1 MKFVWD
7 EDKAKTNKTKH
18 KVSFEEAIE
27 IFRDPNM
34 LDKFDQ
40 EHSTLNEQRYNSIAL
55 SSKRLLF
62 VVFTV
67 TLEQLEETIRI
78 ISARKAEKQEK
89 ELYEKENR

>member
-7 EDKAKTNKTKH
+7 EDKAKTNKIKH
-18 KVSFEEAIE
+18 NVSFEEAIE

-34 LDKFDQ
+34 LDNFDKQ
-40 EHSTLNEQRYNSIAL
+40 HSTLDEIRYNAIAL

-62 VVFTV
+62 VVFTI
-67 TLEQLEETIRI
+67 TLEQQEETIRI